1 MKKILLSLTVSVFAA
16 LLLANA
22 ALAATALDNLQ
33 VQINA
38 TVNTGNNN
46 QKAASTPTKK
56 DDDDEKEHK
65 DNGKHLGEKKKEKK
79 D

>member
-1 MKKILLSLTVSVFAA
+1 MKKIVLSLTVSVFAA
-16 LLLANA
+16 LLLANV
-22 ALAATALDNLQ
+22 ALAGALDNLQ

-38 TVNTGNNN
+38 TVGTNNN
-46 QKAASTPTKK
+46 QKAAPAPTTKK

>member
-1 MKKILLSLTVSVFAA
+1 MKKIVLSLTVSVFAA
-16 LLLANA
+16 LILANA

-38 TVNTGNNN
+38 TIGNNN
-46 QKAASTPTKK
+46 QKAAPAPAPKK